1 MKKSEV
7 KIAVLLIFLE
17 VLISSCSSDKIVLDK
32 NLFGLNEV
40 NRNKIGNTIQSF
52 LKDTLKS
59 KYEFIP
65 ERGIIKFDSAFSIL
79 IDDSLKIKHK
89 LYKTY
94 LDSFDILL
102 KNMDDDI
109 PKSYSIYK
117 IDDKKIANDT
127 ILLHKYLDNIK
138 SSSNNLI
145 NYVDNFINNFIGWK
159 VKYEFKLSNNKKVN
173 TYFAYFVI
181 DTSFSSILLFSDKTW
196 DEDSNLK
203 LMRLEHNNHLVEKN
217 IQLEVY
223 RLIRDKN

>member
-1 MKKSEV
+1 MKKFEV

-32 NLFGLNEV
+32 NLIGLNEV
-40 NRNKIGNTIQSF
+40 SRNKIGNTIQSF

-59 KYEFIP
+59 KNEFIP

-94 LDSFDILL
+94 LDSFDILM

-117 IDDKKIANDT
+117 IDHKKIANDT

-145 NYVDNFINNFIGWK
+145 NYVNNFNNNFIGWK
-159 VKYEFKLSNNKKVN
+159 VKYEFKLTNNKKVN

-181 DTSFSSILLFSDKTW
+181 DTSLSKILLFRDKTW
-196 DEDSNLK
+196 DEEINPK
-203 LMRLEHNNHLVEKN
+203 LMRLEHTNDLVKRN
-217 IQLEVY
+217 LQLEVN
-223 RLIRDKN
+223 RLLLDTN

>member
-32 NLFGLNEV
+32 NLIGLNEV

-52 LKDTLKS
+52 LKGTLKS

-94 LDSFDILL
+94 LDSFDILM

-117 IDDKKIANDT
+117 IDDKNIANDT

-145 NYVDNFINNFIGWK
+145 NYVDNFNNNFIGWK
-159 VKYEFKLSNNKKVN
+159 VEYEFKLSNNKKLN

-196 DEDSNLK
+196 DEDINLK